1 MLLDEVNG
9 EQTAMIAKLHASER
23 MLEKMSV
30 TDDLTGLLNRRG
42 FLPLPQKDFIPPSQ
56 IVEDG

>member
-1 MLLDEVNG
+1 
-9 EQTAMIAKLHASER
+9 MIAKLHASER